1 MARNPVQFQ
10 KGMSLAA
17 FLSSYGSEEQCRTAL
32 VSLRWPEGFICP
44 ACGGRTQGFYA
55 ARQLFQCSKCRRQ
68 TSVKAGTLFH
78 KSRVPLTKWFLAIYL
93 VTQSKNDI
101 SSLELSRQLGVKYDT
116 AWGMK
121 RKLMAVMA
129 ERNKAY
135 KLKGAVQVDDAYLGG
150 ERRGTPGRGAAGK
163 IPFLAAVET
172 HDGKPAFIKLRP
184 VPAFSRKAVMRFA
197 EEAIEPSSDVISDG
211 LSCFASFA
219 KAGMTHT
226 AITRG
231 RASRRIV
238 DPRFRWVNIAL
249 GNIKGAIT
257 GTCRA
262 IRPRHAALYLAAYEY
277 RYNRRFDLGRMLPAL
292 AEAAVKTKP
301 MPYRRTPA
309 EIAG

>member
-17 FLSSYGSEEQCRTAL
+17 FLSFYGSEEQCRAAL

-44 ACGGRTQGFYA
+44 DA
-55 ARQLFQCSKCRRQ
+55 AAASRASMQLGQLFQCSKCRRQ
-68 TSVKAGTLFH
+68 TSVKAGMLFH
-78 KSRVPLTKWFLAIYL
+78 KSRVPLTKWFRALYL

-101 SSLELSRQLGVKYDT
+101 SSLELSRRLGVKYDT
-116 AWGMK
+116 VWGMK

-184 VPAFSRKAVMRFA
+184 VPGFSRKAVIRFA

-249 GNIKGAIT
+249 GNIKGAIA

-277 RYNRRFDLGRMLPAL
+277 RYNRRFDLGRMIFRPRRSSHQNKARAL
-292 AEAAVKTKP
+292 
-301 MPYRRTPA
+301 
-309 EIAG
+309 